1 MIKLLLPVFFLIFS
15 SSIFS
20 QGTADGNLNLESI
33 IGFEVAEVTDANI
46 EALGMKPSAGAKGVK
61 LIHFGPKIVKVK
73 NLMSMSEGVEGDIL
87 TNIYITN
94 KFGKIFENRAIW
106 GLKDFCNVLIQYK
119 EKGGNYHVLAYAL
132 KTHNDKTRQYL
143 IDINA
148 LNSGL
153 LTQYVLNIDKP
164 KTAETQKNNIS
175 AKRESPISEEKTI
188 LSIQSILGFEVCQP
202 TLNELETVGQN
213 PSAGEGGVK
222 IVSLG
227 YKLTKAAN
235 SPQDGKPAEG
245 DIITNIIV
253 NNKWGKQIENRPIK
267 DLKDFCSALIQ
278 YKQRE
283 GKFTLIGRTFEKVP
297 KSSDDMMM
305 GMMGAMMAASTSHKY
320 TIDISNLN
328 TTLLTLYME
337 NIDLSEKIVE
347 KPKAELKAKN
357 NSTAKNTK
365 RNSEDEEESKDIYA
379 SSVDFTNPG
388 KFYAIIIG
396 SSAYKDPGIPDLDS
410 LPIKDAMA
418 LKNVLCKK
426 YIFEKENVKALY
438 NPTRRDIVIAFADMS
453 KKITPNDNLLIFYA
467 GHGHYEKESDIGY
480 WLPTDAE
487 VSNPSNWLY
496 NDQLV
501 ADVKKIKSL
510 HTLLISDAC
519 FSGSIFKTRAVNMEE
534 ANSFIKQK
542 YALPS
547 RKAITSGTLKTV
559 PNKSVFIKYLLDR
572 LTNNKEAFFTASQLF
587 QSLEQPVSNNSKSL
601 PQFGVIQNVGDEG
614 GDFIFI
620 KR

>member
-1 MIKLLLPVFFLIFS
+1 MIKQVLLSFAILLLNP
-15 SSIFS
+15 IFS
-20 QGTADGNLNLESI
+20 QTTPGEFMNLESI
-33 IGFEVAEVTDANI
+33 IGFEVADVTDDNLAS
-46 EALGMKPSAGAKGVK
+46 LGMKPTTGARGVK
-61 LIHFGPKIVKVK
+61 LIHFGPKISKVK
-73 NLMSMSEGVEGDIL
+73 NFISMGEGVEGDIL
-87 TNIYITN
+87 THIVIQK
-94 KFGKIFENRAIW
+94 KFGRIFENRKIW
-106 GLKDFCNVLIQYK
+106 DLKDLCNTLIQYK
-119 EKGGNYHVLAYAL
+119 EKGGNYTILAHAL
-132 KTHNDKTRQYL
+132 KTHNNKNRQYL
-143 IDINA
+143 IDING
-148 LNSGL
+148 LNASV
-153 LTQYVLNIDKP
+153 LTQYVLNLGNPQKITE
-164 KTAETQKNNIS
+164 KTQNNI
-175 AKRESPISEEKTI
+175 
-188 LSIQSILGFEVCQP
+188 
-202 TLNELETVGQN
+202 
-213 PSAGEGGVK
+213 
-222 IVSLG
+222 
-227 YKLTKAAN
+227 
-235 SPQDGKPAEG
+235 
-245 DIITNIIV
+245 
-253 NNKWGKQIENRPIK
+253 
-267 DLKDFCSALIQ
+267 
-278 YKQRE
+278 
-283 GKFTLIGRTFEKVP
+283 
-297 KSSDDMMM
+297 
-305 GMMGAMMAASTSHKY
+305 AS
-320 TIDISNLN
+320 
-328 TTLLTLYME
+328 
-337 NIDLSEKIVE
+337 
-347 KPKAELKAKN
+347 
-357 NSTAKNTK
+357 KNTK
-365 RNSEDEEESKDIYA
+365 RSSGDEEESKDIYA
-379 SSVDFTNPG
+379 STVDFTNPG
-388 KFYAIIIG
+388 IFYAIIIG

-426 YIFEKENVKALY
+426 YIFEKENVSALY